1 MLTDMLAGLLTRRD
15 RSRRGVRRGV
25 ATVELAVCLPV
36 LLTLVVGA
44 IEGSNFIFLKQ
55 AVTVA
60 AYESAHVVTRSGGTT
75 AEAQLRA
82 EQILAA
88 RSIDSA
94 TITFSPA
101 NPEAAAR
108 GELVTVSVSAPAA
121 ANSIG
126 LDWFFEDQTVLT
138 SVKMLKD

>member
-1 MLTDMLAGLLTRRD
+1 MLAGLLVRRKP
-15 RSRRGVRRGV
+15 SRRGTRRGV

-60 AYESAHVVTRSGGTT
+60 AYESANVATRSGGTL
-75 AEAQLRA
+75 ADAQVRA

-88 RSIDSA
+88 RSIDGA
-94 TITFSPA
+94 TITFTPA
-101 NPEAAAR
+101 NPETAER
-108 GELVTVSVSAPAA
+108 GQLVTVSVSAPAA

-126 LDWFFEDQTVLT
+126 LDWFFEDRTVLT
-138 SVKMLKD
+138 SVKMVKD

>member
-1 MLTDMLAGLLTRRD
+1 MLAGLLVRRK
-15 RSRRGVRRGV
+15 RLRRGGRRGV

-55 AVTVA
+55 AVTVT
-60 AYESAHVVTRSGGTT
+60 AYEAANVVTRSGGTL
-75 AEAQLRA
+75 AEAQQRA
-82 EQILAA
+82 DQILAA

-94 TITFSPA
+94 KVTFSPA
-101 NPEAAAR
+101 NPETAAR
-108 GELVTVSVSAPAA
+108 GQLVTVTVSAPAA

-126 LDWFFEDQTVLT
+126 LDWFFDDQTVLT